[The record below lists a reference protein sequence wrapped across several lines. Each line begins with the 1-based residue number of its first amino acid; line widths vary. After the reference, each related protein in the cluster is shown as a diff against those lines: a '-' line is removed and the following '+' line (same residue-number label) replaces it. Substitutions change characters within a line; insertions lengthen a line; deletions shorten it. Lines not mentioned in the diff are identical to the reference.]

1 MSEIRITGLT
11 KHYGSTL
18 ALKAIDLI
26 VAEGEFVTL
35 LGPSGC
41 GKTTTLRCVAGL
53 EVPDAGEIWIG
64 KRRVNGP
71 GVHVQAAQRQLG
83 MVFQS
88 YAVWPHMTVFDNVAY
103 PLRMRKAAA
112 HDVRSKVESVLK
124 SVGLSAYGSR
134 FPGQLSGGQQQRV
147 ALARAIVADP
157 VVVLY
162 DEPLSNLDARLRDEI
177 RFELRA
183 LHDRMGTTALYVTH
197 DQVEAMTLSDRVY
210 VMDQGNVVQSGQ
222 PGEVYERPA
231 NRFVYEFLGAG
242 NVLAVVACRPDAN
255 DGLLSVDVAGGV
267 TLAATRPGSEAG
279 PSQHLGIRPHRI
291 RLDSAQAA
299 APGPNHVA
307 GRVEQV
313 VHLGDKHRY
322 AVRVGDDCSLVVE
335 ELARRDP
342 WLVGQS
348 LIASVDPEDCVLF

>member
-18 ALKAIDLI
+18 ALEAIDLI

-71 GVHVQAAQRQLG
+71 GVQVPAAQRQLG

-103 PLRMRKAAA
+103 PLRMRKAPA
-112 HDVRSKVESVLK
+112 HDVRSKVESVLT

-210 VMDQGNVVQSGQ
+210 VMDQGNVVQSGR

-231 NRFVYEFLGAG
+231 NRFVYEFLGSG
-242 NVLAVVACRPDAN
+242 NVLAVVACRPGAS
-255 DGLLSVDVAGGV
+255 DGVLSVDVAGGV

-279 PSQHLGIRPHRI
+279 PPQHLGIRPHRI
-291 RLDSAQAA
+291 HLDVAQAA
-299 APGPNHVA
+299 VPGPNRVA
-307 GRVEQV
+307 ARVEQV

-322 AVRVGDDCSLVVE
+322 AVRVGHDCSLVVE

-342 WLVGQS
+342 WLVGQP